1 MSGNLPAINERDP
14 TRIIQ
19 GIRDLFFGRSN
30 ATGSFTLAA
39 GTTSTTVIAI
49 NCGDGSN
56 ITLRP
61 KTSNAA
67 AALATTFITDANI
80 TPGQF
85 IVTHANAGT
94 TDRTF
99 GYSIQG

>member
-1 MSGNLPAINERDP
+1 MSGNLPAINETDP
-14 TRIIQ
+14 RRIVQ

-30 ATGSFTLAA
+30 AVGSFTLAA
-39 GTTSTTVIAI
+39 GTTSTVVVAT
-49 NCGDGSN
+49 NCGSGSN

-61 KTSNAA
+61 KTANAA

-80 TPGQF
+80 GFGVFT
-85 IVTHANAGT
+85 VTHANTAT
-94 TDRTF
+94 LDRTF